1 MQKVESSILFV
12 STRSGYR
19 RVLAFIVLFT
29 CFIGY
34 QDNVDFYF
42 SLLLPS
48 LLPSFLFGYPDD
60 PFFGFLF
67 YQPLWQQIII

>member
-1 MQKVESSILFV
+1 
-12 STRSGYR
+12 
-19 RVLAFIVLFT
+19 VLAFIVLFT